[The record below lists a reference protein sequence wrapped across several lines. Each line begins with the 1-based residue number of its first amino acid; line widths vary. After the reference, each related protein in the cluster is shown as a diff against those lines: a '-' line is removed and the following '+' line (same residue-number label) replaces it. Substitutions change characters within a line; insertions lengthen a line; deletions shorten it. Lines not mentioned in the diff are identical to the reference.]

1 MNNMEKENIFEIIHT
16 QYHKLKS
23 EKDELHRI
31 VNENKIEIEKLRKA
45 NKQQKQENEEDQRT
59 KEISRKNYNYFKQL
73 HQEYQDL
80 SNDYAPKDD
89 EHQDI
94 NGDYIGSVETLTK
107 YIEQLQEKVSQL
119 EGYCTGS

>member
-1 MNNMEKENIFEIIHT
+1 MEKENIFEIIHT

-45 NKQQKQENEEDQRT
+45 SKQQKQENEEDQRT
-59 KEISRKNYNYFKQL
+59 KEYSWRLLNIL
-73 HQEYQDL
+73 HQEYRDL

-94 NGDYIGSVETLTK
+94 NGDYIGNVETLTK

-119 EGYCTGS
+119 EGYCTGT